1 VFSVF
6 GKGVA
11 MAEPALTVEDMFGID
26 RRMEE
31 EESVLIIRGRRSME
45 IKCRHME
52 WKRTTLGMLRR

>member
-1 VFSVF
+1 VFSVL

-11 MAEPALTVEDMFGID
+11 MAKPALTVEDMFGID

-31 EESVLIIRGRRSME
+31 GDVLIIRGRRSME